1 MYKEGLEIGT
11 HACKTLYNVIN
22 MYANYNQNYVIK
34 TGYTRALRLEYFLR
48 IFKLR
53 IDVLRK
59 NNQLSTPMYN
69 LLNILE
75 IGMTGWSLQ

>member
-1 MYKEGLEIGT
+1 
-11 HACKTLYNVIN
+11 

-34 TGYTRALRLEYFLR
+34 TGYTRTLQLEYFLR
-48 IFKLR
+48 ISELR
-53 IDVLRK
+53 LDVLRE

-69 LLNILE
+69 LFNILE